1 MSNLCCSFPYFLLLS
16 WPRSQGLSH
25 KGYVSKAP
33 VPEDRQA
40 NRLRD
45 EAVKKKK
52 DAAKE
57 ATARKRE
64 RKEKHAKACK
74 IAQAEGA
81 PRPPTPESTEEE
93 DSSSGGFNFS
103 ESDDFEVVT
112 GASPPS
118 AHRGAGGEGSM
129 MLLGEVRLAPGS
141 LVELPETKM
150 VRRPPTPVAERGSP
164 APAAG

>member
-1 MSNLCCSFPYFLLLS
+1 L
-16 WPRSQGLSH
+16 QGLSH
-25 KGYVSKAP
+25 KGYVSKP
-33 VPEDRQA
+33 LTPEARKA

-57 ATARKRE
+57 AAAMKRD

-93 DSSSGGFNFS
+93 DSSSGGLNFS
-103 ESDDFEVVT
+103 ESDDFEVET
-112 GASPPS
+112 GASPKRTP
-118 AHRGAGGEGSM
+118 RGVGGEGSSM
-129 MLLGEVRLAPGS
+129 VLGEARLALGT
-141 LVELPETKM
+141 LVE
-150 VRRPPTPVAERGSP
+150 PPCNTPVLILSLIKCLVANQG
-164 APAAG
+164 

>member
-1 MSNLCCSFPYFLLLS
+1 MSLIWSRL
-16 WPRSQGLSH
+16 QGVSR
-25 KGYVSKAP
+25 KGYISKPP

-57 ATARKRE
+57 VTTMKRD

-81 PRPPTPESTEEE
+81 P
-93 DSSSGGFNFS
+93 
-103 ESDDFEVVT
+103 
-112 GASPPS
+112 
-118 AHRGAGGEGSM
+118 
-129 MLLGEVRLAPGS
+129 L
-141 LVELPETKM
+141 
-150 VRRPPTPVAERGSP
+150 
-164 APAAG
+164 